1 MRNKKDIVFH
11 ITYINPIGGVEQWI
25 YYIAKL
31 YGDRDIT
38 LLYNVADGRQLR
50 RIKKLGINTEKYDE
64 NIGIDCRKLIVCYD
78 VSILDN
84 DKVVVDN
91 EDIVEFIHCDFKYH
105 EGGAIFHKRVKKY
118 YAVSDLARDSFIE
131 MTGFECET
139 MYNPICVDKPKKV
152 LTLISP
158 TRLAKDKGKIWD
170 RMVFFARKLQEYDIP
185 FIWFVYSNVE
195 KPTDIKNFVF
205 MQPEL
210 DISPYIKN
218 ATYLCQFSDTEGYAY
233 TLNEALCMSVPV
245 LCTNFKVTG
254 ELGIKNGENGY
265 VIPFEAFE
273 DENTFDWK
281 RVIDKIYNNIPE
293 FDYTPK
299 TSDEKWKMLLGEPT
313 RQVKM
318 INNYGIKCKVLINY
332 KDIEPE
338 NIILKNGYKLTGYS
352 YSNDVPYVILH
363 EGDEVVFKEKRADV
377 LIDRKWVEELDI
389 YELG

>member
-1 MRNKKDIVFH
+1 
-11 ITYINPIGGVEQWI
+11 
-25 YYIAKL
+25 
-31 YGDRDIT
+31 
-38 LLYNVADGRQLR
+38 
-50 RIKKLGINTEKYDE
+50 
-64 NIGIDCRKLIVCYD
+64 
-78 VSILDN
+78 
-84 DKVVVDN
+84 
-91 EDIVEFIHCDFKYH
+91 
-105 EGGAIFHKRVKKY
+105 
-118 YAVSDLARDSFIE
+118 
-131 MTGFECET
+131 
-139 MYNPICVDKPKKV
+139 
-152 LTLISP
+152 
-158 TRLAKDKGKIWD
+158 
-170 RMVFFARKLQEYDIP
+170 
-185 FIWFVYSNVE
+185 
-195 KPTDIKNFVF
+195 
-205 MQPEL
+205 
-210 DISPYIKN
+210 
-218 ATYLCQFSDTEGYAY
+218 
-233 TLNEALCMSVPV
+233 MSVPV

-273 DENTFDWK
+273 DEDTFDWK

-338 NIILKNGYKLTGYS
+338 NIILKNGHKLTGYS